1 MTLSRAAR
9 SVLLVALLLTGCRA
23 RGEVGVLPYYPGAQ
37 VVTVSESQGKAFG
50 FGPAAWRRVDLTARD
65 SYARVRMFYADIR
78 PEGWTSTLT
87 NETTKETG
95 RRYDR
100 YLADARRREF
110 YAIQIWEQAEGTVHI
125 TLAWGRRRGSAPT
138 R

>member
-1 MTLSRAAR
+1 MTVSRAAR
-9 SVLLVALLLTGCRA
+9 GALLVALLLTGCRA
-23 RGEVGVLPYYPGAQ
+23 RGEVGILPYYPGAQ
-37 VVTVSESQGKAFG
+37 VMTIGESRGKAFG
-50 FGPAAWRRVDLTARD
+50 FGPAAWTRADLTARD
-65 SYARVRMFYADIR
+65 SYERVRDFYASIS
-78 PEGWTSTLT
+78 PTGWTSTLV

-125 TLAWGRRRGSAPT
+125 TLAWGRRRGSAP